1 MAIGLDPKIWELLA
15 QEVTECGAFAKS
27 VQHSIRRNYKYDG
40 TVITDAD
47 MEISRRIVG
56 LITTRFPEAN
66 IICEEITTPWREG
79 APYTFVLDPIDGTDM
94 YSQGFPS
101 WAVALGM
108 MDKDRNPVGAWIS
121 APRWGLGREDL
132 FVRLDP
138 TDGARILV
146 NGEPLALSGDKDS
159 VSQVMLSSTGQ
170 AHLDFSRFS
179 GKVRTV
185 GSSILH
191 LLSPAIYP
199 NIEGCV
205 NQKAYIWD
213 ICASHAVL
221 KHIGMDICYAD
232 GSDFLY
238 ADDFVMHRKPYSMPV
253 YVGTRAA
260 RSWLLENLPA
270 RNLNW

>member
-1 MAIGLDPKIWELLA
+1 MGMLLDTGICTLLA
-15 QEVTECGAFAKS
+15 EEVRDCGRYAKS
-27 VQHSIRRNYKYDG
+27 IQHSIRRNYKNDG

-56 LITTRFPEAN
+56 LLTEQLPEAN
-66 IICEEITTPWREG
+66 IICEEITTPWREE

-108 MDKDRNPVGAWIS
+108 MDRGRKPIGAWIC
-121 APRWGLGREDL
+121 APRWGLGVDEL

-138 TDGARILV
+138 GSTPFLND
-146 NGEPLALSGDKDS
+146 EALTLLGDKNNVD
-159 VSQVMLSSTGQ
+159 QVMVSSKGQ
-170 AHLDFSRFS
+170 CNLDFSHFP

-191 LLSPAIYP
+191 LISPVLYP
-199 NIEGCV
+199 NIEACV

-213 ICASHAVL
+213 MCASHAVL
-221 KHIGMDICYAD
+221 LSLGMDINYVD
-232 GSDFLY
+232 GSPFSYD
-238 ADDFVMHRKPYSMPV
+238 DDFVTKRKSYTMPI
-253 YVGTRAA
+253 YAGTEHARA
-260 RSWLLENLPA
+260 WLQTNLPA
-270 RNLNW
+270 ARTNW